1 MAKKPASFEYNGTLV
16 KVLDG
21 DRIDAYID
29 LGFDLK
35 IKKRIRYMGI
45 DTWESRTRDL
55 DEKKKGLAAKT
66 RNKELLE
73 AGTFKIIS
81 YGTGKFGRVLGEIF
95 VSPDVVG
102 HEISENVDK
111 TSDGLVSINDILINE
126 GHAYEYDGGKKKK
139 FVSEIEKEKA
149 AKKKDLVDKPV
160 GGRMKSIMD
169 VLEQVTEFIIGKEPQ
184 SESLLDK
191 KKKTIGFV
199 ADGVKPKRKYTRRK
213 KKNAVKKQK

>member
-16 KVLDG
+16 RVLDG
-21 DRIDAYID
+21 DTIDCYID

-55 DEKKKGLAAKT
+55 AEKEKGLAAKA

-73 AGTFKIIS
+73 AGTFKIVS
-81 YGTGKFGRVLGEIF
+81 TGKFGRVLGEVF
-95 VSPDVVG
+95 VSPDAVG

-111 TSDGLVSINDILINE
+111 SADGLVSINDILINE

-139 FVSEIEKEKA
+139 FVAEIQTEKD
-149 AKKKDLVDKPV
+149 AKKEDLVDKPAEEN
-160 GGRMKSIMD
+160 S
-169 VLEQVTEFIIGKEPQ
+169 
-184 SESLLDK
+184 
-191 KKKTIGFV
+191 
-199 ADGVKPKRKYTRRK
+199 
-213 KKNAVKKQK
+213 